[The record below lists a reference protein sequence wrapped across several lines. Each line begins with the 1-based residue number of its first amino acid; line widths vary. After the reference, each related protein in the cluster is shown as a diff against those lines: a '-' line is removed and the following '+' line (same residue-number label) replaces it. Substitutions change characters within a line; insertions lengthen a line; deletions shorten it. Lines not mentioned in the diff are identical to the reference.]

1 VQAWSGIRSGCGVR
15 HSRGRHRQ
23 RQVRWWPGTDVSAA
37 LAIVHAV
44 TSSDHLLDLIRN
56 TPEIDLLLR
65 SSFGFDIHRKHYGE
79 GLRLA
84 SGAPLEVIAGESAGG
99 AYLLCAEQNG
109 RRPVVF
115 ASSEGEGGLL
125 AGDLTDAL
133 EIIIGLEWHDCLSF
147 SGGGDVEVMQISAQH
162 LERSR
167 NKYNPEIDNE
177 ATQVAAALSL
187 RILPVTDLV
196 VRLQAAASKTEPDY
210 VVTDEDGQ
218 AFGPLFGDQVEPR
231 QGGWG

>member
-1 VQAWSGIRSGCGVR
+1 M
-15 HSRGRHRQ
+15 
-23 RQVRWWPGTDVSAA
+23 
-37 LAIVHAV
+37 
-44 TSSDHLLDLIRN
+44 TSSDHLLDLIQT

-65 SSFGFDIHRKHYGE
+65 SSFGFDIHRKHHGD
-79 GLRLA
+79 GFRLA

-99 AYLLCAEQNG
+99 AYFLCAEQNG

-125 AGDLTDAL
+125 ADDLADAL
-133 EIIIGLEWHDCLSF
+133 EIIIGLEWRDCLSF

-167 NKYNPEIDNE
+167 DKHNPDIGNE

-187 RILPVTDLV
+187 RVVPVPDLV
-196 VRLQAAASKTEPDY
+196 IRLHAAASKTEPDY
-210 VVTDEDGQ
+210 VVTDDDGQ
-218 AFGPLFGDQVEPR
+218 AYDPPFGEHVEPR
-231 QGGWG
+231 HGGWR